1 MADQFSKNKV
11 QDYSEF
17 AFVMLKVHVVSIQIE
32 IRIHFYFFP
41 VQSSSSRNVRHRNSR
56 FSAAV
61 QNVHA
66 HTTQVRTS
74 NSTKIETGEEHHVQ
88 GNFAR

>member
-1 MADQFSKNKV
+1 MADQFPKHKV
-11 QDYSEF
+11 HTRLYSEF

-56 FSAAV
+56 FSAAI
-61 QNVHA
+61 QSVHA
-66 HTTQVRTS
+66 QVV
-74 NSTKIETGEEHHVQ
+74 IL
-88 GNFAR
+88 

>member
-32 IRIHFYFFP
+32 KCP
-41 VQSSSSRNVRHRNSR
+41 NV
-56 FSAAV
+56 FGLMAP
-61 QNVHA
+61 
-66 HTTQVRTS
+66 
-74 NSTKIETGEEHHVQ
+74 K
-88 GNFAR
+88 